1 VWFPLLV
8 FMPFVADATIT
19 LLLRALRAEAVW
31 RAHRSH
37 FYQRLNTLGAG
48 HRGTL
53 AIYVAAMLACST
65 LALACLVLAPAHGF
79 AALGVVAFAHACGF
93 ALIDYH
99 CRQRQG
105 AGL

>member
-1 VWFPLLV
+1 
-8 FMPFVADATIT
+8 M
-19 LLLRALRAEAVW
+19 RGEAVW

-48 HRGTL
+48 HQGTL
-53 AIYVAAMLACST
+53 SIYVAAMLACST
-65 LALACLVLAPAHGF
+65 LALVCLAFAPQRGV
-79 AALGVVAFAHACGF
+79 AALTVVAALHLMGL

-99 CRQRQG
+99 WRKRQG